1 MIAGHELEIGAV
13 TLDSSFLAPK
23 FLEPSSRGKEHVQN
37 NGQQDS
43 NDNEQQYLPPETWKR
58 FQYF

>member
-23 FLEPSSRGKEHVQN
+23 FLVPSSRSKEHVQN
-37 NGQQDS
+37 NSQQDS
-43 NDNEQQYLPPETWKR
+43 NDNEQQYLPPET
-58 FQYF
+58 